1 MKNKTKIL
9 ISSLFM
15 LIFTACGDSVVYTP
29 GIIYDGVGY
38 YGNELSGRSF
48 QGFSYELGIGSGDFY
63 DLNPDAFHLYFNNFS
78 TFVTGN
84 KNCNAFQA
92 DPIWYDNAI
101 ELHLIYFDN
110 FECIPYGLSFPE
122 GLFIEDLFEIE
133 VYFDF
138 GQRVLVLYSYT
149 QNVAYYLREI

>member
-1 MKNKTKIL
+1 MKNKIKI
-9 ISSLFM
+9 IVSSVLM
-15 LIFTACGDSVVYTP
+15 LMLAACGDSVVFTP
-29 GIIYDGVGY
+29 ELVHNGVGY

-48 QGFSYELGIGSGDFY
+48 QAFSYEVGIGSGDFY
-63 DLNPDAFHLYFNNFS
+63 ELNPDAFNLYFNNIS

-92 DPIWYDNAI
+92 EPIWYDTAL

-110 FECIPYGLSFPE
+110 FECIPYGFSFPE
-122 GLFIEDLFEIE
+122 VLFIEDVFELE